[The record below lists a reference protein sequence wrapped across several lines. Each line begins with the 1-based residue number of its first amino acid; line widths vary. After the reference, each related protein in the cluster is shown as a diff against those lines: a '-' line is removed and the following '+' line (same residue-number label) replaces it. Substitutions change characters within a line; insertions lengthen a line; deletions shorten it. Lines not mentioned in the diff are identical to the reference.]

1 LVEQYAGASAK
12 TTNKTAR
19 TTIRT
24 RQAAALRASR
34 IGFELRPQRPSGY
47 HHYSTRE
54 GGLTNPR
61 HTNPVNNARL
71 NSLLERFAAHD
82 RLALA
87 RLITLVEN
95 RAPEVST
102 AMERIYPRTG
112 QAYIIG
118 VTGAPGAGKSTL
130 VNRLIAKYR
139 AQRKQVGVLAIDPSS
154 PFSGGAVLGD
164 RVRMTD
170 HYRDTGVYIRSL
182 SSRGS
187 HGGLSRAAREVV
199 KLLDAFGFD
208 VVIIETVGVGQTEL
222 AVMDLADT
230 TVVVTVPEG
239 GDGVQTMKAGLNEI
253 ADLFVVN
260 KADREGADRVKAELE
275 LSVHLSLQD
284 GGWLPP
290 VLLTQA
296 SADQGIEALMAAIAR
311 HAEYVAAHRSPERER
326 ERRMREF
333 VEVLTAEME
342 ERTARAVHSG
352 GATGVVGEV
361 RAGSLNPYTA
371 ARRVIEDRK
380 ALGELLADGSG
391 GTGGRN

>member
-1 LVEQYAGASAK
+1 ML
-12 TTNKTAR
+12 
-19 TTIRT
+19 
-24 RQAAALRASR
+24 
-34 IGFELRPQRPSGY
+34 QRLS
-47 HHYSTRE
+47 SIDERE
-54 GGLTNPR
+54 DGLTNP
-61 HTNPVNNARL
+61 VDNARL
-71 NSLLERFAAHD
+71 NSLLERFAARD

-95 RAPEVST
+95 RAPVVS
-102 AMERIYPRTG
+102 AVMERIYSRVG
-112 QAYIIG
+112 KAYIIG

-139 AQRKQVGVLAIDPSS
+139 AQRKEVGVLAIDPSS

-170 HYRDTGVYIRSL
+170 HYRDAGVYIRSL

-208 VVIIETVGVGQTEL
+208 VIIIETVGVGQTEL

-239 GDGVQTMKAGLNEI
+239 GDGVQVMKAGLNEI

-275 LSVHLSLQD
+275 LSVHLSRQD
-284 GGWLPP
+284 AGWLPP

-296 SADQGIEALMAAIAR
+296 AADQGVDALVAAIAR

-326 ERRMREF
+326 ERRTREF

-342 ERTARAVHSG
+342 ERAERAVLG
-352 GATGVVGEV
+352 GGVNGVVSEV

-380 ALGELLADGSG
+380 ALGELLAE
-391 GTGGRN
+391 GTAVAARRD